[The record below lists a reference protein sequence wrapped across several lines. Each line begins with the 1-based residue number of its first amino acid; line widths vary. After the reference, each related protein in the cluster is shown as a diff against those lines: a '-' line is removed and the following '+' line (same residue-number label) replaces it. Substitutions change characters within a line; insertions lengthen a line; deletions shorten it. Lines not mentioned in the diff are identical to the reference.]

1 MKWRVEGSQHLRS
14 GEDSGMVRTSYSVW
28 LRRLVALGL
37 LVATTL
43 IWPASAPLRLAE
55 GQEASPLADPATAP
69 VSSRGVPVERN
80 TGPVLTA
87 KQKRELLKSRF
98 EKMKDDAAQL
108 ATEAN
113 DLHDEL
119 DRSSVDILSL
129 DVIQKAEKIEKL
141 AKKIKDEAKGY

>member
-1 MKWRVEGSQHLRS
+1 
-14 GEDSGMVRTSYSVW
+14 MVRTSYSVW

-55 GQEASPLADPATAP
+55 GQEASPLADPATAL